1 MPLTPDEQYQEAVK
15 QRQAELMAGD
25 YAPLDAANF
34 DEAISECLADLHGGM
49 SQTIISLLHTQ
60 YGPYVIARLLLAVPT
75 EYMASVARLKAE
87 NMIAEEAA
95 EGNERTKRAVPAG
108 VRRMVVEMGVVA

>member
-1 MPLTPDEQYQEAVK
+1 MALTPDEQYEEAVE

-25 YAPLDAANF
+25 YAPLRADNF

-49 SQTIISLLHTQ
+49 PQTIISLLHTQ

-75 EYMASVARLKAE
+75 EYMASLAKLKAE

-95 EGNERTKRAVPAG
+95 EGDERTKRAVPAG
-108 VRRMVVEMGVVA
+108 YRRLVVEMGGVA